1 MKTITLLLCTL
12 TLATALPAAAQEHQH
27 EHEHQQQPAATAQQ
41 PQMTM
46 ATVRKLD
53 VQNGKITLKHDMIK
67 NIGMPPM
74 TMVFTVSEPSLLN
87 GISEGDNVRFTAEKK
102 GSALMVTALEKV
114 PHTDHNH

>member
-1 MKTITLLLCTL
+1 MKTIALLLCTL
-12 TLATALPAAAQEHQH
+12 SLATALPVAAQEHQH
-27 EHEHQQQPAATAQQ
+27 DQQPAATAEQ

-74 TMVFTVSEPSLLN
+74 TMVFTISEPSLLN
-87 GISEGDNVRFTAEKK
+87 GISEGDNVRFTVEKK
-102 GSALMVTALEKV
+102 GSALMVTALEKI
-114 PHTDHNH
+114 PHSDHNH